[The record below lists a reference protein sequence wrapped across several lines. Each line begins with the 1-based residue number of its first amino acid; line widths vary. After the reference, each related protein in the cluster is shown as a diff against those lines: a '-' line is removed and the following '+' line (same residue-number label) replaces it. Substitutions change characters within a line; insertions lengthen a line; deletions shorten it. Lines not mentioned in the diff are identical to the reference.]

1 MKLAVFSWSF
11 PVLSETFVINQI
23 IGLKKLGVEVD
34 VYSNETVTECVN
46 LESVEKNKLL
56 DNYKC
61 IGLNCREGKLRKII
75 TFFQC
80 FIHALLKGKLPQ
92 LNKII
97 FDRLLTIGQKINLI
111 AALSKQNGCPEDY
124 NNIIVHFGNNGY
136 YVCKMREL
144 GLISGPISTIFHGY
158 EISVYS
164 QLEKNNLQYKKLF
177 ESGEL
182 MLPISECWRKKLIEL
197 GCPLSKI
204 KVHRMGID
212 TDAYDIQELTSSINT
227 PLNLVQVGRLTEKKA
242 VLDSIKAVVKANEKI
257 AIKFNIIG
265 DGELYKA
272 AKELIDTNEAS
283 EYIFLLG
290 KQKPERVKEFLD
302 SSDVFVLPSVRASN
316 GDMEGIP
323 VALMEAMAKGL
334 IVLSTNHSGIPE
346 LIEDQESG
354 FLVDEASVEGLSNA
368 LVNISNL
375 DQESLIRI
383 RKNAR
388 DIVLSKYNDRVL
400 NQNLVKYL

>member
-1 MKLAVFSWSF
+1 
-11 PVLSETFVINQI
+11 
-23 IGLKKLGVEVD
+23 
-34 VYSNETVTECVN
+34 
-46 LESVEKNKLL
+46 
-56 DNYKC
+56 
-61 IGLNCREGKLRKII
+61 
-75 TFFQC
+75 
-80 FIHALLKGKLPQ
+80 
-92 LNKII
+92 
-97 FDRLLTIGQKINLI
+97 
-111 AALSKQNGCPEDY
+111 
-124 NNIIVHFGNNGY
+124 
-136 YVCKMREL
+136 
-144 GLISGPISTIFHGY
+144 
-158 EISVYS
+158 
-164 QLEKNNLQYKKLF
+164 
-177 ESGEL
+177 
-182 MLPISECWRKKLIEL
+182 
-197 GCPLSKI
+197 
-204 KVHRMGID
+204 
-212 TDAYDIQELTSSINT
+212 
-227 PLNLVQVGRLTEKKA
+227 NLVQVGRLTEKKA